1 MIDFFERVGLIN
13 VILPVVAAILGGIGT
28 RIVDNRT
35 FKANA
40 SSAEANAKALEIDNI
55 KKQMD
60 TYTSFIDDVQNRVK
74 TVLIESRA
82 REEDSLVRE
91 VDCAK
96 RISKLEIQVAQ
107 LMVRACANDNCNERI
122 FLEGVEGVKR
132 S

>member
-13 VILPVVAAILGGIGT
+13 VILPVIAALLGGIGT

-40 SSAEANAKALEIDNI
+40 SSAEANAKSLEIENI
-55 KKQMD
+55 EKQMK

-82 REEDSLVRE
+82 REEEYLVRE
-91 VDCAK
+91 VNCAK

-107 LMVRACANDNCNERI
+107 LMVRACANDNCDKRI
-122 FLEGVEGVKR
+122 LLEMDKTE
-132 S
+132 